1 MATSR
6 QMKLLTEA
14 RLAVQEVTR
23 RRQDISIRAG
33 DIFLCQLSAQLL
45 PIVLDLL
52 AHGDDDEPSLEGDQ
66 TTPTTPDDDQ
76 TMPDGETNTTPEGA
90 PNQHETASINQSE
103 QQHILDTKN
112 SLDFSVGSVCP
123 LMQPN
128 SFLGAVTFEEDNDDS
143 PQPLPPAPECSAD
156 LTSLY
161 TQLPLQS
168 LAQSIT
174 TLPHQEGQTSHFSQ
188 LPYMR
193 RQISERAQ

>member
-14 RLAVQEVTR
+14 RLAAQEVTR
-23 RRQDISIRAG
+23 RRQDMSIRAG

-76 TMPDGETNTTPEGA
+76 TMPDGEINTTPEGA
-90 PNQHETASINQSE
+90 PNQHETALIDQSE

-143 PQPLPPAPECSAD
+143 PQPLPPLPTDPAS
-156 LTSLY
+156 
-161 TQLPLQS
+161 LPLQS
-168 LAQSIT
+168 LAQSLPI
-174 TLPHQEGQTSHFSQ
+174 LPHQEGQTSHFSQLSQ